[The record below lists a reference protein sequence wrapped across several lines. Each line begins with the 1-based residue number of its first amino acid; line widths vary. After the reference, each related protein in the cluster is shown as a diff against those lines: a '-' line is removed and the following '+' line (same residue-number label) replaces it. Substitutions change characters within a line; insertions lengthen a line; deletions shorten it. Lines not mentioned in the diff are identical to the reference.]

1 MARKDKPV
9 NPNKEPNAV
18 KRMFDVFQMTRR
30 YDSKVVWY
38 MLGGFLLPLAA
49 GFALGFLLPG
59 ANLLSQIA
67 YPIVGAFGG
76 VLVAMII
83 LGRRAERAAYTQI
96 EGQAGAVGA
105 VLKNS
110 VRRGWQ
116 TSEMP
121 IAVSP
126 RTQDAVYRAVGR
138 GGVALIGEG
147 PKSRTQKMLDE
158 ERRTVVR
165 ILPNV
170 PVTLLYVGP
179 DSDSVPLYKLASRLG
194 KIKPALRKA
203 EVLAVSNRLDSL
215 KKPPVGIPKGMDPN
229 RVRAQRPR

>member
-18 KRMFDVFQMTRR
+18 KRMFDVFKMTRR
-30 YDSKVVWY
+30 YDNKAVWY
-38 MLGGFLLPLAA
+38 MIGGFLLPVAA

-67 YPIVGAFGG
+67 YPIVGVMGG

-147 PKSRTQKMLDE
+147 PKSRTQKMLED

-170 PVTLLYVGP
+170 PVTLIYVGP
-179 DSDSVPLYKLASRLG
+179 DRDSVPLYKLAAALR
-194 KIKPALRKA
+194 KIKPSLRKA